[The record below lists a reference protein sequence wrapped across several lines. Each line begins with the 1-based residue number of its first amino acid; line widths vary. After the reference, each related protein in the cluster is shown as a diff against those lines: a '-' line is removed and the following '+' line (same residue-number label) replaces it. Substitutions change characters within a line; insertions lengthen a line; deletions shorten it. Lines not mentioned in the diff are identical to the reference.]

1 MWLGSGRI
9 EVLFVLEFSYL
20 GRSFGEMVTGISEVN
35 EGRGRNGWR
44 VSRDMEE
51 MVYHDLFRMVYL
63 IYSM

>member
-35 EGRGRNGWR
+35 EGGG
-44 VSRDMEE
+44 EE
-51 MVYHDLFRMVYL
+51 MDGELVEIWRKWFTMICFGWYT
-63 IYSM
+63 